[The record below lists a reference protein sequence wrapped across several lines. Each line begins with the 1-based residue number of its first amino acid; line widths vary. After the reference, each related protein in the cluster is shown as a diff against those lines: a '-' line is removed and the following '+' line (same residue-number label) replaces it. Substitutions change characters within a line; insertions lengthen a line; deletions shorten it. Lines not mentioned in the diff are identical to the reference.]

1 MKFRLN
7 YILILFLVQLSWAEN
22 SLSMEKYSFNDPTK
36 PYAFKEKTKNIQ
48 ISTSTLVLAMTFIS
62 SKGSAAVINGVSYK
76 VGDEIDGHILK
87 KIEPNKVTLISLS
100 SGEKITLTAKRNL
113 VLEKKTVQNND
124 E

>member
-1 MKFRLN
+1 
-7 YILILFLVQLSWAEN
+7 
-22 SLSMEKYSFNDPTK
+22 MEKYSFNDPTK